1 MVRKYVR
8 KKQPID
14 PGVVEAAL
22 ETIKAG
28 TMSVREAS
36 KNFGINEATL
46 RDKLK
51 HVDSQR
57 GWNGVV
63 TAIPKKESEFQCD
76 LLTLKYKWGFASTRE
91 EVKCL
96 VQKYVQA
103 NKNLDTP
110 VSKYLW

>member
-1 MVRKYVR
+1 
-8 KKQPID
+8 
-14 PGVVEAAL
+14 
-22 ETIKAG
+22 
-28 TMSVREAS
+28 MSVSEAS

-51 HVDSQR
+51 HIDSQR
-57 GWNGVV
+57 GWHGVV
-63 TAIPKKESEFQCD
+63 PAIPKEESEYVD
-76 LLTLKYKWGFASTRE
+76 LLTLKSKWGFASTRE

-110 VSKYLW
+110 VSKHLW

>member
-8 KKQPID
+8 NLGRG
-14 PGVVEAAL
+14 PGVDEAAL

-57 GWNGVV
+57 G
-63 TAIPKKESEFQCD
+63 
-76 LLTLKYKWGFASTRE
+76 
-91 EVKCL
+91 
-96 VQKYVQA
+96 
-103 NKNLDTP
+103 
-110 VSKYLW
+110 

>member
-8 KKQPID
+8 NLRRG

-28 TMSVREAS
+28 TMSVRETS

-51 HVDSQR
+51 HVNSQR
-57 GWNGVV
+57 GW
-63 TAIPKKESEFQCD
+63 QC
-76 LLTLKYKWGFASTRE
+76 LAWCSYGYRNSQRR
-91 EVKCL
+91 
-96 VQKYVQA
+96 
-103 NKNLDTP
+103 NLSLPTC
-110 VSKYLW
+110 SH

>member
-8 KKQPID
+8 NLGRG

-22 ETIKAG
+22 ETVKAG

-36 KNFGINEATL
+36 KFFGINEATL
-46 RDKLK
+46 RDELK

-57 GWNGVV
+57 GWHGVV
-63 TAIPKKESEFQCD
+63 MAIPKEESEFAH
-76 LLTLKYKWGFASTRE
+76 LLTLKSKWSFASTRE

-96 VQKYVQA
+96 VQKFVQA
-103 NKNLDTP
+103 NKNLDTR
-110 VSKYLW
+110 VRLS